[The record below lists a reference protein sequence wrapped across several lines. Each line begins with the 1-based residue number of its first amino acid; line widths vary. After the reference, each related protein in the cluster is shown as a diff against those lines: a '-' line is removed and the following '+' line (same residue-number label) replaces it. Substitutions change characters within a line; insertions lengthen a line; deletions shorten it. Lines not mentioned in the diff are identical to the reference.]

1 MTPEFAVWILKQAI
15 FTALMVASPMLV
27 VGLTVGITIGLI
39 QAVTSVQE
47 ITLTFIPK
55 IVAVAVVMLFAMPW
69 MIKMVGGF
77 TRELFSFISAGV
89 FF

>member
-15 FTALMVASPMLV
+15 FTALMVAAPMLI
-27 VGLTVGITIGLI
+27 VGLLVGITISLF

-55 IVAVAVVMLFAMPW
+55 IVAVALVMLFAMPW
-69 MIKMVGGF
+69 MIKMVNSF
-77 TRELFSFISAGV
+77 TRELFSFIAGGV
-89 FF
+89 FI